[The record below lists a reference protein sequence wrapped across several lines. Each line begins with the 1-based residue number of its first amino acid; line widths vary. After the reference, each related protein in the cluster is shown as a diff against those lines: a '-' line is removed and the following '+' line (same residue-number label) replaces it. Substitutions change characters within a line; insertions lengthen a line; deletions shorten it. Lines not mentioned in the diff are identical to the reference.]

1 MTGYSSSW
9 KRNIWPSSGKGDAVM
24 DILMPQL
31 GETVTEGTI
40 ITWCKREGDAV
51 QADEVLLEIETDKAS
66 TEVPAPMAG
75 VLARILVTAGQTVAV
90 GTTLAVLEAAE
101 VLVVPRAQLTGTS
114 TASVREQVA
123 LEREQV
129 AAVTAT
135 GRWIREPKLDPAR
148 QPLSPS
154 VRRLLREHAL
164 DPAQIVG
171 GGRNGRIRRSDILAR
186 VQSAAPTANVRALG
200 ERLVPF
206 NRMRKRTAEHMVRSK
221 STSPHVLQAVEVDF
235 SAVVAAREKYKADW
249 LQRYGVALTFLPFV
263 AHATCRALAEYP
275 ALNASIEGEALR
287 VHADVNLAIAVDL
300 NFEGLVAPV
309 LPRVQALTLAE
320 IAVGIQAMT
329 QRVRSGKFNPDELK
343 GGTYTL
349 SNSGSFGTLI
359 TAPIINQP
367 QVAILS
373 VDGIHKR
380 ATVIESEAGDSIAI
394 RPIGVL
400 AQSFDH
406 RAVDGAY
413 SAAYLRTLKGLIEA
427 RDWESVTCVPQS
439 ARAK

>member
-1 MTGYSSSW
+1 M
-9 KRNIWPSSGKGDAVM
+9 N
-24 DILMPQL
+24 ILMPQL

-40 ITWCKREGDAV
+40 ITWCKREGDPV
-51 QADEVLLEIETDKAS
+51 RADEVLLEIETDKAA

-75 VLARILVTAGQTVAV
+75 VLARILVAAGETVAV
-90 GTTLAVLEAAE
+90 GTTLAVLESAEISVTAPSQPTAAAAAP
-101 VLVVPRAQLTGTS
+101 VP
-114 TASVREQVA
+114 EQVA
-123 LEREQV
+123 VPLREQV
-129 AAVTAT
+129 AAPAAT
-135 GRWIREPKLDPAR
+135 ERWAREPKLDRAGR
-148 QPLSPS
+148 PLSPS

-164 DPAQIVG
+164 DPAQIPG
-171 GGRNGRIRRSDILAR
+171 GGRQGRIRRSDVLER
-186 VQSAAPTANVRALG
+186 VQSVAPKPNGG
-200 ERLVPF
+200 ELDGKRLVPF
-206 NRMRKRTAEHMVRSK
+206 NRMRKRTAEHMLRSK

-235 SAVVAAREKYKADW
+235 GAVLAAREKYKADW
-249 LQRYGVALTFLPFV
+249 LARHGVALTFLPFV
-263 AHATCRALAEYP
+263 AYATCRALADYP
-275 ALNASIEGEALR
+275 ALNASVEDEALR
-287 VHADVNLAIAVDL
+287 LHADVNLAIAVDL

-309 LPRVQALTLAE
+309 LPRAQTLTLAAV
-320 IAVGIQAMT
+320 AVGIKAMT
-329 QRVRSGKFNPDELK
+329 QRVRSGKFSPDELK

-373 VDGIHKR
+373 LDGIHKR

-427 RDWESVTCVPQS
+427 PEWEAIVNS
-439 ARAK
+439 

>member
-1 MTGYSSSW
+1 
-9 KRNIWPSSGKGDAVM
+9 M

-51 QADEVLLEIETDKAS
+51 QADDVLLEIETDKAS

-90 GTTLAVLEAAE
+90 GTTLAVLETAE
-101 VLVVPRAQLTGTS
+101 IPEVPRAQLTVAPTALTPAPTAAVREPGVALREHL
-114 TASVREQVA
+114 ASVREQGARVA
-123 LEREQV
+123 V
-129 AAVTAT
+129 AGLATAT
-135 GRWIREPKLDPAR
+135 GRWVREPKLDPAR

-164 DPAQIVG
+164 APAQIVG

-186 VQSAAPTANVRALG
+186 VQGAAPRTNVRAPG

-206 NRMRKRTAEHMVRSK
+206 NRMRKRTAAHMVRSK

-235 SAVVAAREKYKADW
+235 SSVVTAREKYKADW
-249 LQRYGVALTFLPFV
+249 LQLYGVALTFLPFV
-263 AHATCRALAEYP
+263 AHSICRALAEYP

-287 VHADVNLAIAVDL
+287 LHADVNLAVAVDL

-309 LPRVQALTLAE
+309 LPRVQTLTLAE

-329 QRVRSGKFNPDELK
+329 QRVRSAKFNPDELK

-373 VDGIHKR
+373 MDGIHKR
-380 ATVIESEAGDSIAI
+380 ATVIESQAGDSIAI

-427 RDWESVTCVPQS
+427 RDWESLNG
-439 ARAK
+439 

>member
-51 QADEVLLEIETDKAS
+51 QADDVLLEIETDKAS

-90 GTTLAVLEAAE
+90 GTTLAVLETAE

-114 TASVREQVA
+114 TASVREQV
-123 LEREQV
+123 V
-129 AAVTAT
+129 AVTAT

-186 VQSAAPTANVRALG
+186 VQNAAPTANVRALG

-309 LPRVQALTLAE
+309 LSRVQALTLAE

-439 ARAK
+439 TRVK

>member
-9 KRNIWPSSGKGDAVM
+9 KRNIWPSSGKGDAVL

-51 QADEVLLEIETDKAS
+51 QADDVLLEIETDKAS

-90 GTTLAVLEAAE
+90 GTTLAVLETAE
-101 VLVVPRAQLTGTS
+101 VLVVPPAQLTGTS

-123 LEREQV
+123 SEREQA

-135 GRWIREPKLDPAR
+135 GRWTREPKLDPAR

-164 DPAQIVG
+164 DPTQIVG
-171 GGRNGRIRRSDILAR
+171 AGRNGRIRRSDILAR
-186 VQSAAPTANVRALG
+186 VQSAAPTPNVRAPG
-200 ERLVPF
+200 DRLVPF

-235 SAVVAAREKYKADW
+235 SAVVAAREKCKADW
-249 LQRYGVALTFLPFV
+249 LRRYGVALTFLPFV

-287 VHADVNLAIAVDL
+287 LHADVNLAIAVDL

-309 LPRVQALTLAE
+309 LPRAQALTLAE

-329 QRVRSGKFNPDELK
+329 QRVRSGRFNPDELK

-413 SAAYLRTLKGLIEA
+413 SAAYLRALKRLIEA
-427 RDWESVTCVPQS
+427 RDWESV
-439 ARAK
+439 

>member
-1 MTGYSSSW
+1 MTGCSSSW

-51 QADEVLLEIETDKAS
+51 QADDVLLEIETDKAS

-90 GTTLAVLEAAE
+90 GTTLAVLETAE
-101 VLVVPRAQLTGTS
+101 VLVVPRAQLTGTPTTS
-114 TASVREQVA
+114 MREQVA
-123 LEREQV
+123 SERELV
-129 AAVTAT
+129 AAATAT

-186 VQSAAPTANVRALG
+186 VQSAVPIANVRALG

-235 SAVVAAREKYKADW
+235 SAVVAAREKHKADW

-309 LPRVQALTLAE
+309 LPHVQALTLAE

-329 QRVRSGKFNPDELK
+329 QRVRSGKFSPDELK

-439 ARAK
+439 TRVK

>member
-1 MTGYSSSW
+1 
-9 KRNIWPSSGKGDAVM
+9 M

-51 QADEVLLEIETDKAS
+51 QADDVLLEIETDKAS

-90 GTTLAVLEAAE
+90 GATLAVLETAE
-101 VLVVPRAQLTGTS
+101 IP
-114 TASVREQVA
+114 
-123 LEREQV
+123 

-148 QPLSPS
+148 RPLSPS

-186 VQSAAPTANVRALG
+186 VHSAAPTANVRALG

-275 ALNASIEGEALR
+275 ALNSSIEGEALR
-287 VHADVNLAIAVDL
+287 VHADVNLAIAVNL

-309 LPRVQALTLAE
+309 LPHVQALTLAE

-329 QRVRSGKFNPDELK
+329 QRVRSGKFAD
-343 GGTYTL
+343 
-349 SNSGSFGTLI
+349 
-359 TAPIINQP
+359 Q
-367 QVAILS
+367 
-373 VDGIHKR
+373 
-380 ATVIESEAGDSIAI
+380 
-394 RPIGVL
+394 
-400 AQSFDH
+400 
-406 RAVDGAY
+406 
-413 SAAYLRTLKGLIEA
+413 AA
-427 RDWESVTCVPQS
+427 
-439 ARAK
+439 

>member
-1 MTGYSSSW
+1 
-9 KRNIWPSSGKGDAVM
+9 M

-51 QADEVLLEIETDKAS
+51 QADDVLLEIETDKAS

-90 GTTLAVLEAAE
+90 GTTLAIMETAE
-101 VLVVPRAQLTGTS
+101 VPVVSPAQRTGTLA
-114 TASVREQVA
+114 ASVREQVTA
-123 LEREQV
+123 V
-129 AAVTAT
+129 SAA
-135 GRWIREPKLDPAR
+135 GRWIREPKLDSAG

-164 DPAQIVG
+164 DPKQIVG
-171 GGRNGRIRRSDILAR
+171 GGRNGRIRRGDILALA
-186 VQSAAPTANVRALG
+186 QGAASTENIRARG

-221 STSPHVLQAVEVDF
+221 ATSPHVLQAVEVDF

-249 LQRYGVALTFLPFV
+249 LQRYSVALTFLPFV
-263 AHATCRALAEYP
+263 AHAACRALAEYP

-287 VHADVNLAIAVDL
+287 LHADVNLAIAVDL

-309 LPRVQALTLAE
+309 LPRVQALTLVE
-320 IAVGIQAMT
+320 IAVGIRAMT
-329 QRVRSGKFNPDELK
+329 QRVRSGKLNPDELK

-373 VDGIHKR
+373 MDGIHKR
-380 ATVIESEAGDSIAI
+380 ATVIESAAGDSIAI

-427 RDWESVTCVPQS
+427 CDWESVTRLP
-439 ARAK
+439 R

>member
-1 MTGYSSSW
+1 
-9 KRNIWPSSGKGDAVM
+9 M

-51 QADEVLLEIETDKAS
+51 QADDVLLEIETDKAS

-90 GTTLAVLEAAE
+90 GTTLAVLETAE
-101 VLVVPRAQLTGTS
+101 GPVVLPAELTGTS
-114 TASVREQVA
+114 TASV
-123 LEREQV
+123 REQV

-154 VRRLLREHAL
+154 VRRLLRDHAL
-164 DPAQIVG
+164 DPTQIVG

-373 VDGIHKR
+373 MDGIHKR

-427 RDWESVTCVPQS
+427 RDWESVTCLPQS

>member
-1 MTGYSSSW
+1 
-9 KRNIWPSSGKGDAVM
+9 M

-51 QADEVLLEIETDKAS
+51 QADDVLLEIETDKAS

-90 GTTLAVLEAAE
+90 GTTLAVLETAE
-101 VLVVPRAQLTGTS
+101 ALVVPRDQLTATP
-114 TASVREQVA
+114 TVLVPEPTVA
-123 LEREQV
+123 VREQV
-129 AAVTAT
+129 AAVAGSATAT
-135 GRWIREPKLDPAR
+135 GRWVREPKLDPAR

-164 DPAQIVG
+164 DPAQISG

-186 VQSAAPTANVRALG
+186 VQSAAPIANVRALG

-206 NRMRKRTAEHMVRSK
+206 NRMRKHTAEHMVRSK

-249 LQRYGVALTFLPFV
+249 LQRFGVALTFLPFV

-309 LPRVQALTLAE
+309 LPRVQVLTLAE

-380 ATVIESEAGDSIAI
+380 ATVIESETGDSIAI

-427 RDWESVTCVPQS
+427 RDWESFTCVPQG
-439 ARAK
+439 ARVR